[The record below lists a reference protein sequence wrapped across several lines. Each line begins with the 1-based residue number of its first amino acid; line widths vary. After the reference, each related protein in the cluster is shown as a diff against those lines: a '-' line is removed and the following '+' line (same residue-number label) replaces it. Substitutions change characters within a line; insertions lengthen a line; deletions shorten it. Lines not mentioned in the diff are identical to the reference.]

1 MVMNLVLFAWFVST
15 DAFGGMSAIELKD
28 LLYSEKLKEMEED
41 SLPFPILTNNN
52 ASENSSVR
60 HYETQIR
67 DLQEWNML

>member
-1 MVMNLVLFAWFVST
+1 
-15 DAFGGMSAIELKD
+15 MSAIELKD

-41 SLPFPILTNNN
+41 ALPFPILTNNN

-60 HYETQIR
+60 HYETQLR